1 MTQPISIAIAGVGKI
16 ARDQHVPTI
25 AADPNFRLAATL
37 SRHNALDGVPA
48 FTSLADLHRALPD
61 LQAIAICT
69 PPRGRLEL
77 VREAIALG
85 LDVMLEKPPAASLSE
100 AEALVAAAA
109 ASGSV
114 LHVTWHSRE
123 AAAVEPARAWL
134 AGRTI
139 RRVAIDWKEDVRVWH
154 PGQEWIWE
162 PGIGVFDPGIN
173 ALSVVTRLLPGALL
187 LDRARLRFP
196 ANKAAPIAAD
206 LSLRGADG
214 APVAVAFDFDQ
225 RGPQSWD
232 IVIETDRGT
241 LALGEGASK
250 MAVDGAPV
258 AVPDVPEYARLY
270 QRFAELVAAR
280 ESDTDLSPFRLVADA
295 FLLGERET
303 VGAFDWN
310 G

>member
-1 MTQPISIAIAGVGKI
+1 MTPPISIAIAGVGKI

-25 AADPNFRLAATL
+25 AADPNFHLAATL

-48 FTSLADLHRALPD
+48 FTDLADLRRAVPD

-69 PPRGRLEL
+69 PPRGRLDL

-139 RRVAIDWKEDVRVWH
+139 RRVSIDWKEDVRVWH

-196 ANKAAPIAAD
+196 SNKAAPIAAD
-206 LSLRGADG
+206 LSLRSAGG

-232 IVIETDRGT
+232 ILVETDRGT
-241 LALGEGASK
+241 LALGKGAST
-250 MAVDGAPV
+250 MAVDGIPV